1 MNKKHLE
8 QTLEE
13 LHKNLED
20 SESLEDHT
28 VELLNSV
35 KKDIEMLLGEEE
47 VEQHEG
53 SIRDRLDKAVLQLDE
68 SYPELTN
75 NIRQVIQVLSNMGI

>member
-20 SESLEDHT
+20 TESLDDHT